1 MCLAVIALDVHP
13 RFAVVIAANRDEFH
27 ARAAERAHWWND
39 DAGCALLA
47 GRDVAQRGTWLGVNR
62 RGRWAFVTNVRE
74 PGRYDPAAPS
84 RGALVPRVLR
94 ESSGAANAVE
104 QIAASTRG
112 YNGFNLI
119 GGDVRAAMF
128 ASNRAPQSQPLS
140 AGVSGVSNA
149 GLDTPW
155 LKLVRAKAGVAKW
168 VSDGSDNLDALFAVL
183 GDRTMA
189 ADAALPDTGISRE
202 RERLLSSPFIVSDDY
217 GTRCSTIVAISRE
230 GTVQFIERSFDA
242 FGAVTGDVEF
252 SFRSDAVQ
260 YSGN

>member
-1 MCLAVIALDVHP
+1 MISPKDPSLSCAIANAD
-13 RFAVVIAANRDEFH
+13 
-27 ARAAERAHWWND
+27 
-39 DAGCALLA
+39 
-47 GRDVAQRGTWLGVNR
+47 
-62 RGRWAFVTNVRE
+62 
-74 PGRYDPAAPS
+74 
-84 RGALVPRVLR
+84 
-94 ESSGAANAVE
+94 SGAANAVE

-217 GTRCSTIVAISRE
+217 GTRCSTIVTISCE